1 MAKRTKS
8 GLKRKRQAVRRTAR
22 NQAVQSRVKTLV
34 KQARETGAPGSEA
47 LRAAIQALDAAA
59 RKGILHPN
67 AAARKKSRLM
77 RRVTAQGLRREPTRP
92 AASA

>member
-22 NQAVQSRVKTLV
+22 NRAVQSMIKTLV
-34 KQARETGAPGSEA
+34 KKVRQVAAPA
-47 LRAAIQALDAAA
+47 AQDIRAVIRALDAAA
-59 RKGILHPN
+59 RKRIVHPN

-77 RRVTAQGLRREPTRP
+77 RRLARTGTA
-92 AASA
+92 SS